1 MLSTSEIQTRIL
13 SVETTDQT
21 EVLRQIIAQKV
32 DHDIDYEEAQEIG
45 NNLLEFYQL
54 LAEEADDG
62 IEQ

>member
-13 SVETTDQT
+13 SVKTTDQT

-54 LAEEADDG
+54 LAEEVDDG

>member
-1 MLSTSEIQTRIL
+1 MLSTSEIQTRII
-13 SVETTDQT
+13 SVKTIDQT
-21 EVLRQIIAQKV
+21 EVLRQIIAQRV

-54 LAEEADDG
+54 LAEEVDDG

>member
-13 SVETTDQT
+13 SIETTDQT

-54 LAEEADDG
+54 LAEEVDDG